1 MSDLNQTIA
10 ERVAEVAEDLELQAG
25 LKLSNKQ
32 LDELRIT
39 GRVTIVLVT
48 IAPYLPK
55 IIKYLHQSD
64 DEDVVWLL
72 LINTISGDAEITL
85 KGCQLML

>member
-25 LKLSNKQ
+25 FKLNNKQ

-39 GRVTIVLVT
+39 GRTTIDLVT
-48 IAPYLPK
+48 IAPYLPR
-55 IIKYLHQSD
+55 IVKYLHQSD
-64 DEDVVWLL
+64 NEDVVWLL

-85 KGCQLML
+85 KGCQLVL

>member
-1 MSDLNQTIA
+1 MSELDQTIA

-25 LKLSNKQ
+25 FKLNNNQ

-39 GRVTIVLVT
+39 GRTTIDLVT
-48 IAPYLPK
+48 IAPYLPR
-55 IIKYLHQSD
+55 IVKYLHQSD
-64 DEDVVWLL
+64 NEDVVWLL

-85 KGCQLML
+85 KGCQLVL

>member
-25 LKLSNKQ
+25 LKFNNKQ
-32 LDELRIT
+32 IDELRIT
-39 GRVTIVLVT
+39 GRVTIDLVT
-48 IAPYLPK
+48 IAPYLPR
-55 IIKYLHQSD
+55 IVKYLHQSD

-72 LINTISGDAEITL
+72 IINTISGDAEITL

>member
-1 MSDLNQTIA
+1 MSELDQTIA

-25 LKLSNKQ
+25 FKLNNKQ

-39 GRVTIVLVT
+39 GRTTIDLVT
-48 IAPYLPK
+48 IAPYLPR
-55 IIKYLHQSD
+55 IVKYLHQSD

-72 LINTISGDAEITL
+72 RINTISGDAEITL
-85 KGCQLML
+85 KGCQLVL

>member
-10 ERVAEVAEDLELQAG
+10 ERVAEVAEDLELQAD

-39 GRVTIVLVT
+39 GRVTIDLVT

-55 IIKYLHQSD
+55 MINYLHQSD
-64 DEDVVWLL
+64 DEDVVWSLI
-72 LINTISGDAEITL
+72 INTISGDADITL
-85 KGCQLML
+85 KGYQLML

>member
-1 MSDLNQTIA
+1 MSELDQTIA

-25 LKLSNKQ
+25 LKLNNKQ

-39 GRVTIVLVT
+39 GRVTIDLVT
-48 IAPYLPK
+48 IAPYLPR
-55 IIKYLHQSD
+55 IFKYLHQSD

-72 LINTISGDAEITL
+72 IINTISGDAEITL

>member
-39 GRVTIVLVT
+39 GRVTIALVT
-48 IAPYLPK
+48 IAPYLPR
-55 IIKYLHQSD
+55 IVKYLHQSD

-72 LINTISGDAEITL
+72 IINTISGDAEITL

>member
-25 LKLSNKQ
+25 LKLNNYQ

-39 GRVTIVLVT
+39 GRVTIDLVT
-48 IAPYLPK
+48 IAPYLPR
-55 IIKYLHQSD
+55 IVKYLHQYD

-72 LINTISGDAEITL
+72 IINTISGDAEITL

>member
-10 ERVAEVAEDLELQAG
+10 ERVAEVAENFELQAG

-39 GRVTIVLVT
+39 GRVTIDLVT
-48 IAPYLPK
+48 IAPYLSR
-55 IIKYLHQSD
+55 IVKYLHQSD
-64 DEDVVWLL
+64 DEDVVWSLI
-72 LINTISGDAEITL
+72 INTISGDAEINL

>member
-1 MSDLNQTIA
+1 MSQLDQTI
-10 ERVAEVAEDLELQAG
+10 AEVAEDLELQAD

-39 GRVTIVLVT
+39 GRVTIDLVT

-55 IIKYLHQSD
+55 IIEYLHQSD
-64 DEDVVWLL
+64 DKDVVWSLI
-72 LINTISGDAEITL
+72 INTISGDADITL

>member
-39 GRVTIVLVT
+39 GRVTIDLVT

-55 IIKYLHQSD
+55 IIKYLHHSD
-64 DEDVVWLL
+64 DEDVVWSLI
-72 LINTISGDAEITL
+72 INTISGDADITL

>member
-10 ERVAEVAEDLELQAG
+10 ERVAEVAEDLKLQAD

-39 GRVTIVLVT
+39 GRVTIDLVT
-48 IAPYLPK
+48 IAPYLSR
-55 IIKYLHQSD
+55 IVKYLHQSD
-64 DEDVVWLL
+64 DEDVVWSLI
-72 LINTISGDAEITL
+72 INTISGDAEITL

>member
-10 ERVAEVAEDLELQAG
+10 ERVAEVAEDLELQAD

-39 GRVTIVLVT
+39 GRVTIDLVT
-48 IAPYLPK
+48 IAPYLSK

>member
-25 LKLSNKQ
+25 LKLSDKQ

-39 GRVTIVLVT
+39 GRVTIDLVT
-48 IAPYLPK
+48 IAPYLSK

>member
-39 GRVTIVLVT
+39 GRV
-48 IAPYLPK
+48 
-55 IIKYLHQSD
+55 
-64 DEDVVWLL
+64 
-72 LINTISGDAEITL
+72 
-85 KGCQLML
+85 